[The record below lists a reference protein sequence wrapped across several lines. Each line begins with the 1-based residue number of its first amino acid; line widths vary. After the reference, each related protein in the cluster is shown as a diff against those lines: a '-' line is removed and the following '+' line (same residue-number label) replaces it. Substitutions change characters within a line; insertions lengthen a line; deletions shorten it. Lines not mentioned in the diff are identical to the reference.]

1 VKQHGSTN
9 LLALVNVVDSTVDN
23 KEAFQDVIV
32 YCVAGMETN
41 LGSEKKWTIFC
52 GLSSDVCDPTIPT
65 FHTSLE
71 GNKNNKSRRQ
81 RI

>member
-32 YCVAGMETN
+32 YCVAGMGTN
-41 LGSEKKWTIFC
+41 FGSEKK
-52 GLSSDVCDPTIPT
+52 
-65 FHTSLE
+65 
-71 GNKNNKSRRQ
+71 
-81 RI
+81 